1 MLVLPQHATVN
12 LIYQDFQPISSMIPG
27 FFESILAQSIDPR
40 AFPVWIPLAFGLAV
54 GLGYVIISAA
64 RRSR

>member
-1 MLVLPQHATVN
+1 MP
-12 LIYQDFQPISSMIPG
+12 
-27 FFESILAQSIDPR
+27 FEFLLRQSIDPA

-54 GLGYVIISAA
+54 GLAYVIASAA

>member
-1 MLVLPQHATVN
+1 MFGMELLGFGN
-12 LIYQDFQPISSMIPG
+12 MI
-27 FFESILAQSIDPR
+27 AQTIDPA